1 MRLDMGPDRGR
12 LKSQA
17 KKCRGDQPSSV
28 KLLLKVDHLSGA
40 EAKESGRA
48 LKMNQKA
55 SACVGGGQNGCTLL

>member
-12 LKSQA
+12 LESQA
-17 KKCRGDQPSSV
+17 KKCRDQPSSI
-28 KLLLKVDHLSGA
+28 KLLLNMNHLPGA

-55 SACVGGGQNGCTLL
+55 SAAVGGGQNGCTLL